1 MKNKQLVS
9 ILDYNA
15 IGEGMLNETLGFNQ
29 DVYEFVDI
37 KTYTDE
43 VIFNIAKDFI
53 ENHTEETI
61 DYIKWCFA
69 LMDNCNEKTYD
80 IMFNIVYKY
89 TKAENK
95 NYYWNDY
102 IEAFVPREFLNNAL
116 TALEKDTLQSYSY
129 EVKDDL
135 GEYISIIINNNEYK
149 ILNDNEKYIFR
160 DEDKDIYCTKNVEEL
175 LDYIYKLVD
184 RKSYDERI
192 TARYLKNYGFVG
204 TDILEHEVTGDNSED
219 TLYWV
224 DRYSLS
230 AETVEVIGKEFV
242 NSYPKEAEKFAK
254 YILGMKD
261 EYPNISNLL
270 KGIIKENVLK
280 RDKDYYWNNKFSQ
293 IMPRQILLDLE
304 KYLMSNDVSFIHK
317 TDDGEYIEI
326 SLPNNSN
333 IRIYGFNYNDIISES
348 SDYCININGKE
359 LYLKESEILTYLIE
373 TENIFSKTDGHIL
386 ETNLYIN
393 HDKNWLLQETRIL
406 NNSNQVIKPYRK
418 ILDIS
423 NLIPVDDKI
432 LEDNVWNSDWIK
444 INYFTKKINK
454 F

>member
-53 ENHTEETI
+53 ENHAEEAI

-116 TALEKDTLQSYSY
+116 TALEKDTLQSYNY

-160 DEDKDIYCTKNVEEL
+160 DKDKDIYCTKHVEEL

-184 RKSYDERI
+184 RKSYNERLLN
-192 TARYLKNYGFVG
+192 RYLKNYSFIGS
-204 TDILEHEVTGDNSED
+204 DILEHELTDGNSKD
-219 TLYWV
+219 VLYWV
-224 DRYSLS
+224 NKYSLS
-230 AETVEVIGKEFV
+230 SKTIETIGKEFV
-242 NSYPKEAEKFAK
+242 ESSSKEAERFGK
-254 YILGMKD
+254 YILGIKD
-261 EYPNISNLL
+261 EYPNISNFL
-270 KGIIKENVLK
+270 KGIIKKNILK
-280 RDKDYYWNNKFSQ
+280 LEKDYYWNSKLSQ
-293 IMPRQILLDLE
+293 VMPRQILLDLE

-348 SDYCININGKE
+348 SDYCVNINGKE

-406 NNSNQVIKPYRK
+406 NDSNQVIKPYRK

-444 INYFTKKINK
+444 INYFTKKIDK